1 MAVRRE
7 NRSRDRGFRRRGA
20 ICTFFFFVVAA
31 STAYS
36 QTDASSPDTLRS
48 HYEAAQSAQAAGQL
62 DRASTEYRAFVAEAL
77 RRIAKRW
84 GAAGDLEKAIALLRE
99 ALALTPDEVG
109 LRLEYAEAC
118 RAANDLPAAKGVAEK
133 LVADQPKNARAQ
145 LELGRTLSQMGDNK
159 AAKEQLETAVALD
172 PDFENGY
179 ALAIVE
185 LKLKDLEGASTIF
198 AEMQKGIGDTAE
210 IHMRFGRAYAETGY
224 SQQAIHEFQK
234 ALAKNSKIAG
244 AHYSLG
250 ATYLIALGDAALND
264 AEKEFQAELQNHPDD
279 FYSLFQLG
287 NIALGQHRLADA
299 ERDLTRAT
307 SLQPRNPDP
316 FLSLGQTYVE
326 MNRPAEAEAA
336 LRKAIALTQDP
347 SRNHFQVQRA
357 HYLLGR
363 LLVQQ
368 GHAQEAQQELKI
380 AAELLKQVVA
390 ANQGVARTE
399 ISPHTAESMQ
409 LEASREAAVVD
420 PGAVKEIAEFE
431 ARIDP
436 AVADSYNN
444 LGVIAAGR
452 SEFLSAFEYFQKAA
466 KWNPS
471 LEGIDYNLGR
481 AAFSARQ
488 YAQAVAPLEKSLA
501 AHPAD
506 SWTRAALGSSYFW
519 VQRYADA
526 VRTLQPMEAALS
538 SSVALN
544 FVYSVALVKSGEAAE
559 GVKRLEDLQKANPAV
574 AAIPARLGEA
584 YASQGEYDRAAEEY
598 REALK
603 LDPSDT
609 TSEYQLAMSLVHLQR
624 KAEAVEVLKDT
635 VRRGSNDAE
644 VYYQLGTLQLEGGDV
659 KGAIASLEAAS
670 RLDPGK
676 DRIHYQ
682 LAEAYRRDSRRADAE
697 REMSLYQ
704 QTQKANAE
712 KQLPPQPN

>member
-1 MAVRRE
+1 MRC
-7 NRSRDRGFRRRGA
+7 RGA
-20 ICTFFFFVVAA
+20 IYAAVFFVVAI
-31 STAYS
+31 SIAYS
-36 QTDASSPDTLRS
+36 QTGASTPDTLRQ

-62 DRASTEYRAFVAEAL
+62 DRASAEYQAFVAEAL

-84 GAAGDLEKAIALLRE
+84 GAAGDLDKAISLLRD
-99 ALALTPDEVG
+99 ALGLTPDEVG

-118 RAANDLPAAKGVAEK
+118 RAANDLPTAKAVAEK
-133 LVADQPKNARAQ
+133 LVADQPANAKAR

-159 AAKEQLETAVALD
+159 AAKSQLETAVALD

-185 LKLKDLEGASTIF
+185 LKLKDLEGASEIF
-198 AEMQKGIGDTAE
+198 GEMLKGIGDTAE

-224 SQQAIHEFQK
+224 SQEAIHEFQK
-234 ALAKNSKIAG
+234 ALAKDSKIAG

-264 AEKEFQAELQNHPDD
+264 AEKEFREELRNHPDD

-299 ERDLTRAT
+299 GRDLTRAT
-307 SLQPRNPDP
+307 GLQPRNPDP

-326 MNRPAEAEAA
+326 MNRAAEAEAA
-336 LRKAIALTQDP
+336 LRKAIALTQDA

-368 GHAQEAQQELKI
+368 GHAQEAQAELKI

-390 ANQGVARTE
+390 ANQGVVRTE
-399 ISPHTAESMQ
+399 ISPHTAESME
-409 LEASREAAVVD
+409 LEASKLAVVD
-420 PGAVKEIAEFE
+420 PGAVKEITEFE

-501 AHPAD
+501 AHPTD

-526 VRTLQPMEAALS
+526 VRTLRPMEAALS

-544 FVYSVALVKSGEAAE
+544 FVYSVALVNSGEVAE
-559 GVKRLEDLQKANPAV
+559 GVKRLQDLQKGNPAV

-584 YASQGEYDRAAEEY
+584 YASQGDYPRAAEEY

-609 TSEYQLAMSLVHLQR
+609 TSEYQLAMSLIHLQR

-644 VYYQLGTLQLEGGDV
+644 VYSQLGTLQLESGDV

-670 RLDPGK
+670 KMDPGK

-682 LAEAYRRDSRRADAE
+682 LAEAYRRDSRSADAE

-704 QTQKANAE
+704 QAQKANAE

>member
-1 MAVRRE
+1 MSLLPV
-7 NRSRDRGFRRRGA
+7 
-20 ICTFFFFVVAA
+20 CTILLISISFALGQS
-31 STAYS
+31 STP
-36 QTDASSPDTLRS
+36 DALRQ
-48 HYEAAQSAQAAGQL
+48 HYDSAQSAQAAGQL
-62 DRASTEYRAFVAEAL
+62 DRASDEYRAFVAEAL

-84 GAAGDLEKAIALLRE
+84 GAAGDLKKATSLLRE
-99 ALALTPDEVG
+99 ALVLTPEDAE
-109 LRLEYAEAC
+109 LRLEYAQAS
-118 RAANDLPAAKGVAEK
+118 RAANELATAKTVAAK
-133 LVADQPKNARAQ
+133 LVADQPKNAKAH
-145 LELGRTLSQMGDNK
+145 LELGRTLSQQGDNQ
-159 AAKEQLETAVALD
+159 AAKQQLERAVALD

-185 LKLKDLEGASTIF
+185 LKLKDLEAASTIF

-234 ALAKNSKIAG
+234 ALAKDSKIAG

-264 AEKEFQAELQNHPDD
+264 ATKEFQAELQNHPDD

-299 ERDLTRAT
+299 ERDLSRAT

-336 LRKAIALTQDP
+336 LRQSIALTQDP
-347 SRNHFQVQRA
+347 SRNHFQIQRA

-368 GHAQEAQQELKI
+368 GHPQEAQQELKV

-390 ANQGVARTE
+390 ANQGVVRTE

-409 LEASREAAVVD
+409 LEASKEVPEVD
-420 PGAVKEIAEFE
+420 LTAVKEITEFE

-436 AVADSYNN
+436 AIADSYNN
-444 LGVIAAGR
+444 LGAIAAGR
-452 SEFLSAFEYFQKAA
+452 SEFLSAFEYFQNAA

-501 AHPAD
+501 ARPTDA
-506 SWTRAALGSSYFW
+506 WTRAALGSSYFW

-526 VRTLQPMEAALS
+526 VRTLQPMEAELS
-538 SSVALN
+538 SSLALN
-544 FVYSVALVKSGEAAE
+544 FVYSVAMVKAGEFAE

-574 AAIPARLGEA
+574 AAISVRLGEA
-584 YASQGEYDRAAEEY
+584 YSSQGDYARAAEEY
-598 REALK
+598 QAALK
-603 LDPSDT
+603 LDPADT
-609 TSEYQLAMSLVHLQR
+609 STEYQLAMSLLHLQR
-624 KAEAVEVLKDT
+624 KPEVVGLLKDA
-635 VRRGSNDAE
+635 VRRGSKDAD
-644 VYYQLGTLQLEGGDV
+644 VYYQLGTLQLENGEV
-659 KGAIASLEAAS
+659 KEAIASLEAAAQM
-670 RLDPGK
+670 DPGN

-682 LAEAYRRDSRRADAE
+682 LAEAYRRDSRSADAD

-704 QTQKANAE
+704 QRQKANAE
-712 KQLPPQPN
+712 KQSSSQPN